1 MKVLEQTSKLSLLIS
16 FVCSWTTES
25 GYMKIK
31 LCQGLWPVSLDKCLM
46 EIENRVPSAAPHAG
60 VHCRRLWASSKGL
73 RIILPEKY
81 LLGTGKF
88 FQRMTPPPSLFW

>member
-46 EIENRVPSAAPHAG
+46 EIENRVPSAAP
-60 VHCRRLWASSKGL
+60 RRSTLQEALG
-73 RIILPEKY
+73 ILQRPENY
-81 LLGTGKF
+81 
-88 FQRMTPPPSLFW
+88 PA